1 MNPMDRPRPNPIARA
16 LLPGLLLATTLAACG
31 GDDVTPLPPNADQR
45 PATLV
50 ALPSATD
57 LPTDTPEPTA
67 TLDPAAEATKNAAG
81 LPEGNEVILQFARIE
96 PQTNEPALAAEFR
109 PNFSMRASGH
119 VVFAYRDDY
128 SQDDWYQTVIT
139 PSLGEAFVRR
149 LWDDIGIAELAEK
162 LAAPKLDYALQED
175 GSVSGP
181 EAMGVIYVK
190 SNKGSARLVVPA
202 KDLENPG
209 GPYAERLTQLEHVI
223 RCLEWW
229 RGSVAKP
236 LDDLHR
242 QGCAATLG
250 WWQERREAWGPAALT
265 AFGTLASADMGGR
278 GLAWPVEKRALKD
291 LVKAGY
297 GTKPSQFTLEG
308 EDAAAAWRTELT
320 RNNGDVGTPLWRE
333 GDTAYLVGLRP
344 EVPGRNEVAVPYS
357 FKALPTAAPTKAPT
371 ATGAAKTATRP
382 AAAAT
387 KAGAAGQPT
396 AKATSAPAKATAT
409 RKP

>member
-1 MNPMDRPRPNPIARA
+1 MNPTDRPRPSSIARA
-16 LLPGLLLATTLAACG
+16 LLPGLLLATALTACG
-31 GDDVTPLPPNADQR
+31 KDEPTPLPPTKDQR

-50 ALPSATD
+50 ALPSATA

-81 LPEGNEVILQFARIE
+81 LPAGNEVILQFARIE

-139 PSLGEAFVRR
+139 PSLGADFVRR

-162 LAAPKLDYALQED
+162 LATPKLDYAIQED
-175 GSVSGP
+175 GSVAGP
-181 EAMGVIYVK
+181 EALGVIYVK

-202 KDLENPG
+202 KDLETPG
-209 GPYAERLTQLEHVI
+209 GPYGERLTQLEHVI

-250 WWQERREAWGPAALT
+250 WWQDRREAWGPDALT
-265 AFGTLASADMGGR
+265 AFGTLASAELGSK
-278 GLAWPVEKRALKD
+278 GLTWPLDKKPLKGM
-291 LVKAGY
+291 VKAGY
-297 GTKPSQFTLEG
+297 GAKPSRFTLEG

-320 RNNGDVGTPLWRE
+320 RSNGGIGTPLWRD
-333 GDTAYLVGLRP
+333 GDASYLVGLRP
-344 EVPGRNEVAVPYS
+344 EVPGSNEVDVAYT

-371 ATGAAKTATRP
+371 ATGAAKTATK
-382 AAAAT
+382 T
-387 KAGAAGQPT
+387 GASGQPA
-396 AKATSAPAKATAT
+396 AKATVAPAKATAT